1 MQIRRRS
8 GHGGTPESRRLTT
21 RACMVVVTA
30 GAQCQVGRGRRVP
43 PSPRASSFS
52 ITPTPFGSPHRMQK
66 DGPDLAATAALT
78 TANTKAPSQRSS
90 RSFTQQIAPSPLAA
104 SPTNRR
110 LMHQLFCPKVGVEP
124 PRTGDHGPHAT
135 DTSQQRRN
143 GIGLS
148 AAGTRPGVHSARSGR
163 SAERGRPARHNKGSL
178 NDAFRPQTARLAHIS
193 LVVRRTRAKMRLQQ
207 LTRVPSQI
215 DGR

>member
-1 MQIRRRS
+1 MPGRPRPPCTSVAQSLLLLNHAHALRQPAQDAEGWARPRRHRRAY
-8 GHGGTPESRRLTT
+8 HGDPQGPESAILT
-21 RACMVVVTA
+21 
-30 GAQCQVGRGRRVP
+30 QL
-43 PSPRASSFS
+43 
-52 ITPTPFGSPHRMQK
+52 H
-66 DGPDLAATAALT
+66 T
-78 TANTKAPSQRSS
+78 TDRT
-90 RSFTQQIAPSPLAA
+90 PLAA

>member
-1 MQIRRRS
+1 MYLRR
-8 GHGGTPESRRLTT
+8 PEP
-21 RACMVVVTA
+21 
-30 GAQCQVGRGRRVP
+30 P
-43 PSPRASSFS
+43 PSQSRPRPSAAR
-52 ITPTPFGSPHRMQK
+52 TGCRRK
-66 DGPDLAATAALT
+66 GPDLAVTAALT
-78 TANTKAPSQRSS
+78 TANAKAPSQRSS
-90 RSFTQQIAPSPLAA
+90 RSFTQQIGPPPPSLAA
-104 SPTNRR
+104 SPTHRR

>member
-1 MQIRRRS
+1 MYLRRS
-8 GHGGTPESRRLTT
+8 EP
-21 RACMVVVTA
+21 
-30 GAQCQVGRGRRVP
+30 P
-43 PSPRASSFS
+43 PSQSRPRPSAAR
-52 ITPTPFGSPHRMQK
+52 TGCRRMGQ
-66 DGPDLAATAALT
+66 T
-78 TANTKAPSQRSS
+78 S
-90 RSFTQQIAPSPLAA
+90 PSPPRLPRRTPRPRVSDPHAASHNRSHPPPPSLAA